1 MKSNSGINKKK
12 IFVIDDDAAIRD
24 VLTSILEG
32 ERYNAEAFSSG
43 KMALE
48 KAEKVKPDLIL
59 LDCYL
64 PDENA
69 ERVIGEFREEIDAD
83 LPILLMSAHQQAF
96 EVARRLALND
106 FLAKPFQLETVLQA
120 VRKCLHG

>member
-1 MKSNSGINKKK
+1 MKSNNGINKKK

-32 ERYNAEAFSSG
+32 EQYNAEAFSSG

-48 KAEKVKPDLIL
+48 KAGKLKPDLIL

-69 ERVIGEFREEIDAD
+69 EQIIGEFREEIDAD

-96 EVARRLALND
+96 EVANRLALND

-120 VRKCLHG
+120 VRKCLYG